1 MNSNFIVAEK
11 TIDGIPLE
19 QVNPI
24 LNPKTNSYWQFNY
37 IGRYVTNGKTVF
49 IANQY
54 CIYIRDLGIIY
65 ISKDSQTKYSI
76 CKCNP
81 TDYEKILKNATFLD
95 YDEIPNYKDEVIPK
109 FSGKRIKRGL
119 YRSTFRKINADV
131 NGAYNIMVKENPNYI
146 IGKREQLGFNPT
158 LIKL

>member
-19 QVNPI
+19 RVNPI

-54 CIYIRDLGIIY
+54 CIYIRDLGVIY

-95 YDEIPNYKDEVIPK
+95 YDKIYPLTN
-109 FSGKRIKRGL
+109 L
-119 YRSTFRKINADV
+119 YGVMS
-131 NGAYNIMVKENPNYI
+131 
-146 IGKREQLGFNPT
+146 
-158 LIKL
+158 